1 MPPPPRWRCL
11 VVLAWL
17 GLCTATG
24 CRPAP
29 DPDDGG
35 VRGAS
40 AAAVQADVA
49 LPAGLPLVTVRPE
62 GLSGRLVFQ
71 SDREGRDKLYILD
84 LGSGAV
90 TALTTGRDHRDED
103 ASWSPDGTHVA
114 FATTRFDSRTYGL
127 AVTDTR
133 TGEVLPVEGRMAF
146 DRQPAW
152 MPGGESLLYASE
164 RDGTQAIF
172 RVWLDGRPRARVS
185 HEPERALMPEPS
197 PDGRQLAYTRGT
209 TGGLQIALQ
218 DMDSGVSR
226 LLTHVPDGAARPRW
240 SPDGRRLAYT
250 RLRRAGTFVEGLD
263 PASGE
268 VTSLAVAGLD
278 ELADPAWSP
287 DGQWLVASGAA
298 AGDLSGWDLIL
309 MSLGPDAAAYRL
321 TTGRGDDRAPSWSP
335 R

>member
-1 MPPPPRWRCL
+1 
-11 VVLAWL
+11 
-17 GLCTATG
+17 
-24 CRPAP
+24 
-29 DPDDGG
+29 
-35 VRGAS
+35 
-40 AAAVQADVA
+40 
-49 LPAGLPLVTVRPE
+49 
-62 GLSGRLVFQ
+62 
-71 SDREGRDKLYILD
+71 
-84 LGSGAV
+84 
-90 TALTTGRDHRDED
+90 
-103 ASWSPDGTHVA
+103 
-114 FATTRFDSRTYGL
+114 
-127 AVTDTR
+127 
-133 TGEVLPVEGRMAF
+133 
-146 DRQPAW
+146 
-152 MPGGESLLYASE
+152 
-164 RDGTQAIF
+164 
-172 RVWLDGRPRARVS
+172 
-185 HEPERALMPEPS
+185 MPEPS

-240 SPDGRRLAYT
+240 SPDGLRLAYT

-309 MSLGPDAAAYRL
+309 MSLGPDAAAYRRRPDAA
-321 TTGRGDDRAPSWSP
+321 TIRAPSWSP